1 MSDPFTPTYELENPT
16 INFFNMVDFRRFLVE
31 NKVIVTAVSFTIA
44 TYINELVRS
53 FYDNLIFSFFEK
65 DSNGD
70 KKNDLKHI
78 FTYELI
84 INGVPFKLG
93 PVLMSLIKFV
103 LAILLA
109 FYISRALNDVI
120 N

>member
-65 DSNGD
+65 EDPKSA
-70 KKNDLKHI
+70 
-78 FTYELI
+78 LI
-84 INGVPFKLG
+84 ISLFLKDKYPFKS
-93 PVLMSLIKFV
+93 LMVWS
-103 LAILLA
+103 
-109 FYISRALNDVI
+109 
-120 N
+120 